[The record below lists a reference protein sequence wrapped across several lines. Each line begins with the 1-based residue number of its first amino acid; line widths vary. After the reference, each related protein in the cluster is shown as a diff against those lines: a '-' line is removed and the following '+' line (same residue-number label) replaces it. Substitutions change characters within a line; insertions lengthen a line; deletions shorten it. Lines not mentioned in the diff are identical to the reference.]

1 MTTDAHPAAHGA
13 TVTASDAGDLA
24 ATLRRVADT
33 LGGTGSVALRA
44 FADGLVRR
52 VPDRPRR
59 IWRPVPHP
67 GGGCRVGALWA
78 RDAAQRWNRT
88 RATAVPTPAGRS
100 LLVEGIRRCRL
111 ASC

>member
-67 GGGCRVGALWA
+67 GGGCRVGALWHA
-78 RDAAQRWNRT
+78 MRRSVGTVGERWPSR
-88 RATAVPTPAGRS
+88 PSPAGVCWWRVS
-100 LLVEGIRRCRL
+100 GDVG
-111 ASC
+111 